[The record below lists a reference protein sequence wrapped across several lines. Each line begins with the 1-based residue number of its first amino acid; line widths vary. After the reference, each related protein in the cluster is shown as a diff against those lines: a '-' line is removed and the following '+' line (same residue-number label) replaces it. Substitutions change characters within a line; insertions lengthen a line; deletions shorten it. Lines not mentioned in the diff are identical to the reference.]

1 MEPFSFKK
9 LRFFRSEESRTK
21 KTMNN
26 AQVAGKNQKKDLVR
40 RLLEH
45 PHVFLVIFALAIAYL
60 TSYLPSK
67 SLPEWESGAIAPA
80 DIVITEE
87 LTIEDEETTQTRRQE
102 AEDKEPPVYRLNS
115 KVFLKVRVKIREFC
129 ESGRE
134 LIAEPP
140 DGEKQQEFIEA
151 SSETYFIELSPQT
164 LRYLIKLEFSPTLE
178 ESLIALISEVSDRGI
193 IINKGLYT
201 HNEQDLGF
209 ILIRGAGAESKQFV
223 TTVLDKEEAKTIL
236 TNEINLLEL
245 PDEEKSVLTELSHS
259 FLTANVDFAPLET
272 ATRKEAA
279 RRSVDPSYFTM
290 KKGKVIIRKGDEVTD
305 DILNQIR
312 DYNQNLSAR
321 PTWLINFA
329 GSLIL
334 FSLLLYGLLYYL
346 QSRRDAAD
354 ALNRFILMGSIL
366 IITLLLYKVSGYLS
380 DLFSQNAR
388 LTFFSY
394 AESYR
399 YAFPLQMG
407 TLLITFLAGV
417 HLALFLVIFSS
428 ILSGF
433 LFNSELL
440 MIFTLV
446 GGFAAI
452 LGVKLLGKPTRTPVL
467 RAGILLIAPVNVAA
481 ITSFHLLQGGITSL
495 QPYLSEVF
503 MGILGGVMSSALAFL
518 LLPVLENMFG
528 IVTPAKLVELTNSEL
543 PIFRKMAM
551 EAPGS
556 YHHSLVV
563 ASLAEETAKDIGLDP
578 MLVKAGALYHDIGK
592 IKRPEYFIE
601 NRTRN
606 FDMHRDLK
614 PSMSSLVIINH
625 VKEGVDQAAKLHL
638 PRRVKDIIAQHH
650 GNSLVRYFFEKAKV
664 EYDPEMQTIGEESYR
679 YPGPRPRTKEAALV
693 MLADS
698 VEAASRSLKKPT
710 KPNLK
715 RLITEI
721 FNSSLQDG
729 QLDESSFSLS
739 ELKLAANSFLSTLDT
754 IYHPRVEYPGFE
766 FEKIPPKPA
775 GSKKNHDRNS

>member
-26 AQVAGKNQKKDLVR
+26 AQVVGKNQKKDPVR

-115 KVFLKVRVKIREFC
+115 KVFLNVRVKIREFC
-129 ESGRE
+129 KSGRE

-140 DGEKQQEFIEA
+140 DGEKQREFIEA

-223 TTVLDKEEAKTIL
+223 TTVVDKEEAKTTL
-236 TNEINLLEL
+236 TNLINLLEL
-245 PDEEKSVLTELSHS
+245 PGEEKSVLTELSHS
-259 FLTANVDFAPLET
+259 FLTANVDFDPQET

-321 PTWLINFA
+321 PAWLINFA

-346 QSRRDAAD
+346 QSRRDATD

-481 ITSFHLLQGGITSL
+481 ITSFHLLRGGITSL

-503 MGILGGVMSSALAFL
+503 MGILGGMMSSALAFL

-563 ASLAEETAKDIGLDP
+563 ASLAEETAKDMGLDP

-625 VKEGVDQAAKLHL
+625 VKEGVEQAAKLRL

>member
-26 AQVAGKNQKKDLVR
+26 AQVAGKNQKEDPVR

-80 DIVITEE
+80 DIVIPEE

-115 KVFLKVRVKIREFC
+115 NAFLNVRVKIREFC

-140 DGEKQQEFIEA
+140 DGEKQREFIKT
-151 SSETYFIELSPQT
+151 SSEAYFIELSPQT

-178 ESLIALISEVSDRGI
+178 ESLIALISGVSDRGI
-193 IINKGLYT
+193 IIDKSLYT

-236 TNEINLLEL
+236 SNEINLLEL
-245 PDEEKSVLTELSHS
+245 PDEEKSVLTALSHS
-259 FLTANVDFAPLET
+259 FLTANVDFDPHET

-312 DYNQNLSAR
+312 SYNQNLSAR
-321 PTWLINFA
+321 PAWLINFA

-394 AESYR
+394 AESYH
-399 YAFPLQMG
+399 YAFPVQMG
-407 TLLITFLAGV
+407 ALLITFLAGV

-481 ITSFHLLQGGITSL
+481 ITSFHLLRGGITSL

-503 MGILGGVMSSALAFL
+503 MGILGGMMSGALAFL

-563 ASLAEETAKDIGLDP
+563 ASLAEETAEDIGLDP

-625 VKEGVDQAAKLHL
+625 VKEGVEQATKLHL

-721 FNSSLQDG
+721 FNASLQDG

>member
-1 MEPFSFKK
+1 
-9 LRFFRSEESRTK
+9 
-21 KTMNN
+21 
-26 AQVAGKNQKKDLVR
+26 
-40 RLLEH
+40 
-45 PHVFLVIFALAIAYL
+45 
-60 TSYLPSK
+60 
-67 SLPEWESGAIAPA
+67 
-80 DIVITEE
+80 

-223 TTVLDKEEAKTIL
+223 TTVPDKEEAKTIL

-679 YPGPRPRTKEAALV
+679 YPGPKPRTKEAALV

-729 QLDESSFSLS
+729 QLDESSFSLA

>member
-26 AQVAGKNQKKDLVR
+26 AQVAGKNQKKDPVR

-80 DIVITEE
+80 DIVIPEE

-115 KVFLKVRVKIREFC
+115 NAFLNVRDKIREFC
-129 ESGRE
+129 QSGRE
-134 LIAEPP
+134 LVAEPP
-140 DGEKQQEFIEA
+140 DGEKQKEFIKT

-178 ESLIALISEVSDRGI
+178 ESLIVLISGVSERGI
-193 IINKGLYT
+193 IIDKSLYT
-201 HNEQDLGF
+201 HNEQALGF

-223 TTVLDKEEAKTIL
+223 TTVPDKEEAKTIL

-245 PDEEKSVLTELSHS
+245 PDEEKSVLTSLSHS
-259 FLTANVDFAPLET
+259 FLMANVDFDPHET

-366 IITLLLYKVSGYLS
+366 IITLLLYKVSGSLS

-399 YAFPLQMG
+399 YAFPVQMG
-407 TLLITFLAGV
+407 ALLITFLAGV

-428 ILSGF
+428 VLSGF

-481 ITSFHLLQGGITSL
+481 ITSFHLLRGGITSF

-503 MGILGGVMSSALAFL
+503 MGILGGMMSGALAFL

-563 ASLAEETAKDIGLDP
+563 ASLAEETAEDIGLDP

-625 VKEGVDQAAKLHL
+625 VKEGVEQATKLHL

-721 FNSSLQDG
+721 FNASLQDG